1 MEGPSEASIKE
12 RNEKIENLWKRS
24 FEGRTMFNDLPRF
37 AQTIQVFGGTGDQ
50 LLHAPKA
57 GAGAVKNLK
66 DLFTVLTHELEGS
79 ALAER
84 VARTFDE
91 EFKGPEDVQNKAHF
105 VKYLT
110 DIYGG
115 EESRVVRLL
124 QACNQSV
131 PSPAII
137 ELQKALITKSGQ
149 AGMTKDVKDSWIFH
163 IHLPPPHAPEA
174 ADSPKGRPG
183 AVVRVEKR
191 EQHIM
196 NMFQYQWQLL
206 IHFDEAVQTVR
217 SISLRVIDLMYHQN
231 LHAALP
237 LKLGLVAI
245 LSPYLAPN
253 VAQLAETREWEF
265 FKVEGPTAA
274 AAEEKSLLVINDAD
288 NADSDF
294 ESSRTDAKAKN
305 PRREGSPLSN
315 SGKEQQE
322 ASRRKAI
329 VTYPNGD
336 HYEGTL
342 KGQLRDGEGVYTTLR
357 GDVYMGEYHLGK
369 KHGKGTYTMKDG
381 TRYEG
386 DFKDGKPNGKG
397 MYVWANGDVYT
408 GEFENDEFHGHG
420 SWSSA
425 SGEHYEGEFVHGK
438 RHGWGTFKSSSG
450 HRYEG
455 QWFNDSRQG
464 KGKYYFATGE
474 MYEGPFMQNN
484 FDGSGVYTYANGDRV
499 EGIFKA
505 GQLTEIVTLHQVGAS
520 EDAEAE
526 NESED

>member
-1 MEGPSEASIKE
+1 MSS
-12 RNEKIENLWKRS
+12 R
-24 FEGRTMFNDLPRF
+24 
-37 AQTIQVFGGTGDQ
+37 
-50 LLHAPKA
+50 
-57 GAGAVKNLK
+57 GA
-66 DLFTVLTHELEGS
+66 

-253 VAQLAETREWEF
+253 VAQLAETREWC
-265 FKVEGPTAA
+265 VPRLAP
-274 AAEEKSLLVINDAD
+274 SLLPLLPLTPVSLPFALCFVSFTRLVLTP
-288 NADSDF
+288 SDVRAPLVLAGS
-294 ESSRTDAKAKN
+294 SSRW
-305 PRREGSPLSN
+305 R
-315 SGKEQQE
+315 EQQLRPL
-322 ASRRKAI
+322 RRRAC
-329 VTYPNGD
+329 
-336 HYEGTL
+336 L
-342 KGQLRDGEGVYTTLR
+342 
-357 GDVYMGEYHLGK
+357 
-369 KHGKGTYTMKDG
+369 
-381 TRYEG
+381 
-386 DFKDGKPNGKG
+386 
-397 MYVWANGDVYT
+397 
-408 GEFENDEFHGHG
+408 
-420 SWSSA
+420 
-425 SGEHYEGEFVHGK
+425 
-438 RHGWGTFKSSSG
+438 
-450 HRYEG
+450 
-455 QWFNDSRQG
+455 
-464 KGKYYFATGE
+464 
-474 MYEGPFMQNN
+474 
-484 FDGSGVYTYANGDRV
+484 
-499 EGIFKA
+499 
-505 GQLTEIVTLHQVGAS
+505 
-520 EDAEAE
+520 
-526 NESED
+526 

>member
-1 MEGPSEASIKE
+1 VDEELALDRYHQLGFPISLHRRESEPAQRERERKMEGPSEASIKE

-66 DLFTVLTHELEGS
+66 DLFTVLTHELEG
-79 ALAER
+79 AELAER

-163 IHLPPPHAPEA
+163 IHLPPPHAPGA
-174 ADSPKGRPG
+174 AEPPKGRPG

-237 LKLGLVAI
+237 LKQGLVAI

-253 VAQLAETREWEF
+253 VAQLAETREWCVPRLAPSFPFLSLATVSLLFALRTRLVHTFGTHSFLCTHTPCLRREF
-265 FKVEGPTAA
+265 FKMEGPTAA

-315 SGKEQQE
+315 RSDSLHSTPLLSRSFLTAYQYTEQRQRATGSEQE
-322 ASRRKAI
+322 E
-329 VTYPNGD
+329 GD
-336 HYEGTL
+336 
-342 KGQLRDGEGVYTTLR
+342 RDVPQRGPLR
-357 GDVYMGEYHLGK
+357 GDAE
-369 KHGKGTYTMKDG
+369 GT
-381 TRYEG
+381 
-386 DFKDGKPNGKG
+386 
-397 MYVWANGDVYT
+397 A
-408 GEFENDEFHGHG
+408 
-420 SWSSA
+420 
-425 SGEHYEGEFVHGK
+425 
-438 RHGWGTFKSSSG
+438 
-450 HRYEG
+450 
-455 QWFNDSRQG
+455 
-464 KGKYYFATGE
+464 
-474 MYEGPFMQNN
+474 
-484 FDGSGVYTYANGDRV
+484 
-499 EGIFKA
+499 A
-505 GQLTEIVTLHQVGAS
+505 GR
-520 EDAEAE
+520 
-526 NESED
+526 